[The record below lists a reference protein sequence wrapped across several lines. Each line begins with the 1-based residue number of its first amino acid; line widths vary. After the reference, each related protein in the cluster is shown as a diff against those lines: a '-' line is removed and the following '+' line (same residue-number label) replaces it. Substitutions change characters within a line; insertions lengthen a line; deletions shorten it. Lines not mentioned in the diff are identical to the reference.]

1 MGLPTTTLKRT
12 KKSSVSL
19 LTFLV
24 MLVTSSSKAFYWSLS
39 MKCNCGPSTSRG
51 YESRPDAGISG
62 TRGLYS
68 SRVMISSVSVVS
80 ALLSCIS
87 SDTLAMMNSTAAMQ

>member
-68 SRVMISSVSVVS
+68 SRVGYGGSIHYHCSRN
-80 ALLSCIS
+80 C
-87 SDTLAMMNSTAAMQ
+87 MQV